1 MIPRE
6 TNDDGFILKVII
18 FIYWREKVG
27 LQCLCTKVTL
37 NIRFLHTTAI
47 KPVCYVSR
55 KSSMLDRN
63 ARVIW
68 NTCKILLEKEAF
80 CNDEPRQSR
89 QGGKFCLLECIEIFA
104 KTHWKEKH
112 VCPNL

>member
-1 MIPRE
+1 MSLHQGNIE
-6 TNDDGFILKVII
+6 NKILTYNCYKAGLL
-18 FIYWREKVG
+18 RQQEKQHV
-27 LQCLCTKVTL
+27 
-37 NIRFLHTTAI
+37 
-47 KPVCYVSR
+47 
-55 KSSMLDRN
+55 RN

-68 NTCKILLEKEAF
+68 NTCKNLLEKEAF